1 MEKFAVQRVKLKKN
15 YILRSIGETLH
26 QKNKN
31 KILLRREI
39 SKNKIENRIS
49 IMKNG
54 KLNGKIG
61 R

>member
-39 SKNKIENRIS
+39 SKNKIENRIA